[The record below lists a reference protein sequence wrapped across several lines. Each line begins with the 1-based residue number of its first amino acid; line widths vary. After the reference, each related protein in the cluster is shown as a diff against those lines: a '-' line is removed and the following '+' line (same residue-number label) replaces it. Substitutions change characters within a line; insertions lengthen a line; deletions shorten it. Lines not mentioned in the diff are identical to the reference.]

1 MQERVSMMKEV
12 MMDRSQW
19 TEEET
24 DKEDIPGIEVY
35 LGNSPGIGHK
45 IDPMTG
51 TGKGADPQTEGEKE
65 VDPNTKDTKKTLK
78 KTYHHVCSS
87 IDFIYWYLPYNISE
101 SKIK

>member
-12 MMDRSQW
+12 MMDRDQW
-19 TEEET
+19 TEEEIG
-24 DKEDIPGIEVY
+24 KEDIPGIEVY

-51 TGKGADPQTEGEKE
+51 TGKGADLQTEGEKE

-78 KTYHHVCSS
+78 KTYHHVCSFV
-87 IDFIYWYLPYNISE
+87 DFIYWYLAYNILE

>member
-12 MMDRSQW
+12 MMDRGQW

-78 KTYHHVCSS
+78 KTCHHVRSS
-87 IDFIYWYLPYNISE
+87 VDFIYRYLAYNISE